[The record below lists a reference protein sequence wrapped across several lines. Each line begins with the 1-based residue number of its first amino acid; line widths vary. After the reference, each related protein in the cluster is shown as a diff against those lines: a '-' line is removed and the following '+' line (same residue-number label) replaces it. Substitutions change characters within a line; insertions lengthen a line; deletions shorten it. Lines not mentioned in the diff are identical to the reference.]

1 MTILRRLTCELRR
14 RKLWVVTALALALAV
29 VATTIRLDE
38 TYTVK
43 VVTEIMTLRPSGLEL
58 WPAWNITDALI
69 SQEYSADAQPVSGM
83 LFLASGV
90 EVTVERISHGPM
102 RLLLTAPSD
111 KSAGTLFDQSTEQ
124 SSRLQSRVVVELSA
138 SDLADSVRSGQPTV
152 FPFVGNAAVGDT
164 NPGAAILR
172 SGTVTMM
179 GHSIVGRT
187 LYEAQT
193 VELDPG
199 DHFSVQAT
207 SSAGFGQIVVNEGP
221 ALTVVFHA
229 VGRQGIVS
237 RFGTAGYEVSTS
249 FSDRILNDR
258 AIQGIWVAFLFF
270 MVTARR
276 VGLRKED

>member
-1 MTILRRLTCELRR
+1 MLRRLTYRLGRR
-14 RKLWVVTALALALAV
+14 TLWVVTALALALAV
-29 VATTIRLDE
+29 TATTIRLDT

-43 VVTEIMTLRPSGLEL
+43 VVTEIIALRASGLDL
-58 WPAWNITDALI
+58 WPPWIITDALI
-69 SQEYSADAQPVSGM
+69 FQDYSPDGQPVSGS
-83 LFLASGV
+83 LYLASGV

-111 KSAGTLFDQSTEQ
+111 ESAGQLFDQSTEE
-124 SSRLQSRVVVELSA
+124 SSRLQSSVVIELSA
-138 SDLADSVRSGQPTV
+138 SDLAENVRSGQSTV
-152 FPFVGNAAVGDT
+152 FPFAGDARVGAASPD
-164 NPGAAILR
+164 AAILR
-172 SGTVTMM
+172 SGTVTMF

-249 FSDRILNDR
+249 LLDRILNDR

>member
-1 MTILRRLTCELRR
+1 MLRKLTYRLGRR
-14 RKLWVVTALALALAV
+14 TLWVVTALALALAV
-29 VATTIRLDE
+29 TVTTIRLDT

-43 VVTEIMTLRPSGLEL
+43 VVTEIMALRVIDLDL
-58 WPAWNITDALI
+58 WSPWNITDALI
-69 SQEYSADAQPVSGM
+69 FQDDSPDGQPVSGS
-83 LFLASGV
+83 LYLASGA

-111 KSAGTLFDQSTEQ
+111 ESAGQLYDQSTEE
-124 SSRLQSRVVVELSA
+124 SSRLQSYVVIELSA
-138 SDLADSVRSGQPTV
+138 SDLAENVRSGQSTV
-152 FPFVGNAAVGDT
+152 FPFAGDARVGAA
-164 NPGAAILR
+164 NPDPAILR
-172 SGTVTMM
+172 SGTVTML

-237 RFGTAGYEVSTS
+237 RFGTTGYEVSTS
-249 FSDRILNDR
+249 LLDRILNDR